1 MNPMT
6 NLRIKESRNL
16 RQVVDIIHDCWFELK
31 AVQHDTTARTV
42 SIGFNLENREK
53 SKTLK
58 NYFLLRKIQIPYF
71 ECYLRISNV
80 ESLLLDDT
88 ENVESYDFNTL
99 RFDPSLKKLNI
110 KTGIPLTF
118 EMTVSELDVSV
129 QVTENI
135 AKWRTVRTAF
145 W

>member
-1 MNPMT
+1 MT
-6 NLRIKESRNL
+6 SLRIKESHNL
-16 RQVVDIIHDCWFELK
+16 REVIDIIHDCWFELK
-31 AVQHDTTARTV
+31 AVQHNRITKTV
-42 SIGFNLENREK
+42 SIGFVLEKREK

-71 ECYLRISNV
+71 ESYLRISNV

-99 RFDPSLKKLNI
+99 QFDPLLKKLSV
-110 KTGIPLTF
+110 KTGIPLRF

-129 QVTENI
+129 QLTENI
-135 AKWRTVRTAF
+135 VKWRTVTTPF